1 MNTDRI
7 KELEAMIKFG
17 DELLEEYEQN
27 NEEAPKF
34 VYEKMIL
41 LHNELIELLK
51 ADTKRIKVAIEAMK
65 AANKVFENKGVQV
78 E

>member
-51 ADTKRIKVAIEAMK
+51 ADTKTIKMTTEAMK
-65 AANKVFENKGVQV
+65 AANKVFESGRSLI
-78 E
+78 

>member
-17 DELLEEYEQN
+17 DELLKEYEQN

-51 ADTKRIKVAIEAMK
+51 ADTKRIKVATEAMK
-65 AANKVFENKGVQV
+65 AANKVFES
-78 E
+78 ERSSS

>member
-27 NEEAPKF
+27 NEEAPNF

-51 ADTKRIKVAIEAMK
+51 ADTKRIKVATEAMK
-65 AANKVFENKGVQV
+65 AANKVFESKGVQV

>member
-17 DELLEEYEQN
+17 EELLEEYKQN
-27 NEEAPKF
+27 NEEAPEF
-34 VYEKMIL
+34 VYNKIIL

-51 ADTKRIKVAIEAMK
+51 ADTKRIKAATEAMK
-65 AANKVFENKGVQV
+65 AANKVFESGRSLI
-78 E
+78 

>member
-17 DELLEEYEQN
+17 DELLKEYEQN
-27 NEEAPKF
+27 NEEAPEF
-34 VYEKMIL
+34 VYKKMIL

-51 ADTKRIKVAIEAMK
+51 ADTKTLNMITEAAK
-65 AANKVFENKGVQV
+65 AANKVFENKRSLI
-78 E
+78 

>member
-17 DELLEEYEQN
+17 EELLEEYEQN

-34 VYEKMIL
+34 VYDKMIL

-51 ADTKRIKVAIEAMK
+51 ADTKTLKMVTEAAK

>member
-17 DELLEEYEQN
+17 DELLKEYEQN
-27 NEEAPKF
+27 NEEVPKF

-51 ADTKRIKVAIEAMK
+51 ADTKRIKMATEAAK
-65 AANKVFENKGVQV
+65 AANKVFESGRSLI
-78 E
+78 

>member
-7 KELEAMIKFG
+7 KELEAMIMFG
-17 DELLEEYEQN
+17 DKLLEEYEQN
-27 NEEAPKF
+27 GEEAPKF
-34 VYEKMIL
+34 VYDRMIL
-41 LHNELIELLK
+41 LHTELIELLK
-51 ADTKRIKVAIEAMK
+51 ADTKRIKAATEAIE

>member
-17 DELLEEYEQN
+17 DELLEEYKQN

-34 VYEKMIL
+34 VYDRIIL
-41 LHNELIELLK
+41 LYDELIGVLK
-51 ADTKRIKVAIEAMK
+51 EDTARLKSATEAMK
-65 AANKVFENKGVQV
+65 AANKVFENKRV
-78 E
+78 

>member
-27 NEEAPKF
+27 NEEAPNF

-51 ADTKRIKVAIEAMK
+51 ADTKRIKMATEAAK
-65 AANKVFENKGVQV
+65 AANKVFESGRSLI
-78 E
+78 

>member
-17 DELLEEYEQN
+17 EELLGEYKQN
-27 NEEAPKF
+27 NEEVPKF

-51 ADTKRIKVAIEAMK
+51 ADTKRIKVATEAMK
-65 AANKVFENKGVQV
+65 AANKVFESKGVKLK
-78 E
+78 

>member
-17 DELLEEYEQN
+17 EELLGEYKQN
-27 NEEAPKF
+27 NEEVPKF

-51 ADTKRIKVAIEAMK
+51 ADTKRIKVATKAMK
-65 AANKVFENKGVQV
+65 AANKVFESKRSSN
-78 E
+78 

>member
-65 AANKVFENKGVQV
+65 AANKVFENKRS
-78 E
+78 

>member
-34 VYEKMIL
+34 VYEKMII
-41 LHNELIELLK
+41 LHSELIELLK
-51 ADTKRIKVAIEAMK
+51 ADTKSIKIATEAMK
-65 AANKVFENKGVQV
+65 AVNKVFENKGV
-78 E
+78 

>member
-51 ADTKRIKVAIEAMK
+51 ADTKSIKIATEAME
-65 AANKVFENKGVQV
+65 AANKVFESEGV
-78 E
+78 

>member
-1 MNTDRI
+1 MNIDRI

-27 NEEAPKF
+27 NEEVPNF

-51 ADTKRIKVAIEAMK
+51 ADTVRLK
-65 AANKVFENKGVQV
+65 AATEVMDVANKVFESEGV
-78 E
+78 